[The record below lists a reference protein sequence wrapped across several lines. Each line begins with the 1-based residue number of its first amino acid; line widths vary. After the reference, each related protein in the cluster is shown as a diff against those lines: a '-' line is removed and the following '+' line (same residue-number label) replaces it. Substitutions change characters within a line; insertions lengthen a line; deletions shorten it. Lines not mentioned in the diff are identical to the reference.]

1 MDKIFGH
8 GAARERLLLRQP
20 KYGWADAAICLCVL
34 IVCFVLEDSRAW
46 GQQVPSGPPSS
57 PLTRQASATQDVPAD
72 DTVADD
78 PDDIL
83 SLADES
89 LESLST
95 RDVVVPALDMEV
107 STVSRTESTV
117 GRSPAAVFVV
127 TNEMI
132 RRSGARSI
140 PEVLRM
146 VPGVQVAR
154 IDGNKWAVSARG
166 FNGGF
171 ANKLLV
177 QIDGRSVYTPL
188 FAGVYWDVQDVVLE
202 DVERIE
208 VIRGPGA
215 TVWGANAVNGVIN
228 IITKDAEQ
236 TQGSLVQGG
245 AGTEERGFTTARV
258 GGRLG
263 DNAHY
268 RVYGKWFERD
278 RGYVPTGTA
287 QDDWRQ
293 GRVGFRIDSNP
304 TYRDTMTLQGDC
316 YDGSGGRRGLI
327 PGSSPPDFVSTV
339 NEDTE
344 VSGGNVLFRWS
355 RTLDEQSDWALQLY
369 YDRTSRETT
378 GTGFGEDRDTID
390 LDFQHRFPLAECHSL
405 ICGFGYRNTKDTIQD
420 APFCLT
426 LDPDQRADDLFS
438 YFVQDEITLS
448 EDLLYLTVGSKFEHN
463 DYTVFEYQPT
473 GRLLWTPTP
482 RHSIWTSISRAV
494 RTPSRAEDDVQI
506 TGLPVAIMP
515 PPPVPVPVFPLM
527 TGSRGLEA
535 EDLLAYEAGIR
546 VQPTDAFYW
555 DLAVFFN
562 SYEDVIAITS
572 GTPVQGTAPG
582 GWPSVFVP
590 DQGAN
595 LMSGETYGLELAA
608 SYEMNPCWRVYGA
621 YTLLR
626 MALHTD
632 PGVQPMA
639 RNGENPRN
647 QVCLALSGDL
657 NYDLQLDLIGRYTDS
672 LPALGVPSYVVMD
685 LRLAWHASPN
695 LEMFVVGRNLLD
707 QEHAEFGLDT
717 LTGGTATEVQQEVYG
732 GVTWRY

>member
-1 MDKIFGH
+1 MYGMPGH
-8 GAARERLLLRQP
+8 QIPRKRLPLQTLKRGWPDAAICSCILIICVALEDGQAWGQQAAPVPRSSLLLRQT
-20 KYGWADAAICLCVL
+20 
-34 IVCFVLEDSRAW
+34 
-46 GQQVPSGPPSS
+46 SS
-57 PLTRQASATQDVPAD
+57 AQDVPAD
-72 DTVADD
+72 DSRADD
-78 PDDIL
+78 PLNDPNDIL

-89 LESLST
+89 LESLSA
-95 RDVVVPALDMEV
+95 RDVVVPAMDVEV
-107 STVSRTESTV
+107 TSVSRTESTV

-140 PEVLRM
+140 PDVLRM
-146 VPGVQVAR
+146 APGVQVAR
-154 IDGNKWAVSARG
+154 ISASKWAVSARG
-166 FNGGF
+166 FNGNF

-188 FAGVYWDVQDVVLE
+188 FAGVYWDVQDLVLD

-236 TQGSLVQGG
+236 TQGTLVQGG
-245 AGTEERGFTTARV
+245 AGTEELGFTTARV

-263 DNAHY
+263 NDAHY
-268 RVYGKWFERD
+268 RVFAKWFERD
-278 RGYVPTGTA
+278 RGHVLADDA

-293 GRVGFRIDSNP
+293 GRVGFRIDSHP
-304 TYRDTMTLQGDC
+304 TCCDTMTLQGAY
-316 YDGSGGRRGLI
+316 YDGTN
-327 PGSSPPDFVSTV
+327 GSRSLAPDPSPPDFVATID
-339 NEDTE
+339 EDTD

-355 RTLDEQSDWALQLY
+355 RILDEQSDWALQLY
-369 YDRTSRETT
+369 YDRTSRQTD
-378 GTGFGEDRDTID
+378 GNGFGEDRDTID
-390 LDFQHRFPLAECHSL
+390 LDFQRRFPLAERHSL
-405 ICGFGYRNTKDTIQD
+405 IWGFGYRNTKDKIQD
-420 APFCLT
+420 VPFRLT

-438 YFVQDEITLS
+438 YFVQDEIALS

-473 GRLLWTPTP
+473 GRLLWTPSP

-494 RTPSRAEDDVQI
+494 RTPSRGENDVQI
-506 TGLPVAIMP
+506 TGLPVALGP
-515 PPPVPVPVFPLM
+515 PPVFPLM
-527 TGSRGLEA
+527 TGSRGLQA

-572 GTPVQGTAPG
+572 GAPVAGVMPG
-582 GWPSVFVP
+582 GGAAIFVP
-590 DQGAN
+590 GQGGN
-595 LMSGETYGLELAA
+595 LMSGQTYGFELAA

-621 YTLLR
+621 YTFLR

-632 PGVQPMA
+632 PGIQPLA

-647 QVCLALSGDL
+647 QVYLALSGDL
-657 NYDLQLDLIGRYTDS
+657 NYGLQLDLIGRYTDS
-672 LPALGVPSYVVMD
+672 LPALGVPSYLVMD
-685 LRLAWHASPN
+685 LRLAWHANPN
-695 LEMFVVGRNLLD
+695 TEMFVVGRNLLD
-707 QEHAEFGLDT
+707 QEHPEFGFDT

-732 GVTWRY
+732 GLTWRF